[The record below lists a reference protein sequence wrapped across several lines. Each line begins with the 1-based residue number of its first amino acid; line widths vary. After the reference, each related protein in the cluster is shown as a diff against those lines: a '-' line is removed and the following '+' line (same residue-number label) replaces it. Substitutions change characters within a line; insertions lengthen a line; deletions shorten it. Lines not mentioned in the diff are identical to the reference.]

1 MYYYAYIDAGRITMS
16 TQLDV
21 FIYGL
26 VHVLVSLVFGTMT
39 LFLVLKGFNALTRGI
54 DDMKEIRLNNVA
66 VSLVNGA
73 IVFSVALFVSEAV
86 EAAME
91 AFKNNIFLF
100 AGETALGYK
109 LKIYGIMLGHLVLAA
124 IISFMVLW
132 ISIQIFIRLTRS
144 IDEFAEISK
153 NNHAVGI
160 FLAVFIISM
169 ALILK
174 PGVGK
179 LLKGIV
185 PFPQVTGTPRVSLVE
200 NRCFLDAGNNIA
212 PLRDTLK
219 RNA

>member
-1 MYYYAYIDAGRITMS
+1 MS

-26 VHVLVSLVFGTMT
+26 VYVLVSLVFGTMT

-66 VSLVNGA
+66 VSLVNAA

-100 AGETALGYK
+100 AGQTALVYK
-109 LKIYGIMLGHLVLAA
+109 LKIYGIMLAHLVLAA
-124 IISFMVLW
+124 CISFLVLW
-132 ISIQIFIRLTRS
+132 LSIQIFIHLTRS
-144 IDEFAEISK
+144 IDEFTEIGK
-153 NNHAVGI
+153 NNQAVGI

-200 NRCFLDAGNNIA
+200 NRNFFERCTIIA
-212 PLRDTLK
+212 PLHNTLK
-219 RNA
+219 KNS

>member
-1 MYYYAYIDAGRITMS
+1 MS

-26 VHVLVSLVFGTMT
+26 VYVLVSLVFGTLT

-66 VSLVNGA
+66 VALVNAA

-109 LKIYGIMLGHLVLAA
+109 LKIYGIMLAHLVLAA
-124 IISFMVLW
+124 LISFMVLW
-132 ISIQIFIRLTRS
+132 LSIQIFIHLTRS
-144 IDEFAEISK
+144 IDEFTEIGK

-179 LLKGIV
+179 LLKGII
-185 PFPQVTGTPRVSLVE
+185 PFPQVTGTPRISYLQDS
-200 NRCFLDAGNNIA
+200 RFFKAGNCITSFPDN
-212 PLRDTLK
+212 LERK
-219 RNA
+219 S